1 MDTREQL
8 GTGWHPDSDWEEDVR
23 ELRVRVGVAALFL
36 LAVLVVGVIGYK
48 IIEPSAGWIDVIYMT
63 VITLTTVGFSEVID
77 LTAHPGGRMFTV
89 FLVLTGMGGV
99 FYFVSTSTAFVLE
112 GQLGHVFWRRRMEK
126 KIAQLSGHLI
136 VCGSSGSAMYTAE
149 ELRSIRRQLVVIC
162 NDPEMREKVRAQ
174 LGEVPVLVGDPT
186 SEDVLEKA
194 GVERAAGLVAATM
207 SDKDNLIVTLTAR
220 QMNPSIR
227 IVSSVSDLRAERK
240 MRNAG
245 ADAVV
250 TPSFIGGMRI
260 ASELI
265 RPTVVSFLDVMLRDR
280 DLNLRIEEIRIPEG
294 APIIGKTLSDLDIG
308 ERCGALLLACRL
320 DDERWL
326 YNPPSTQEVREG
338 MILILMGSPD
348 DISTLCSEF
357 GAETVSLPTATP
369 A

>member
-8 GTGWHPDSDWEEDVR
+8 GTEWHPDSEWEEDVR
-23 ELRVRVGVAALFL
+23 ELRLRLGVAALFL
-36 LAVLVVGVIGYK
+36 LAVLVFGVIGYK
-48 IIEPSAGWIDVIYMT
+48 VIDPSAGWIDVIYMT
-63 VITLTTVGFSEVID
+63 VITLTTVGFTEVVD
-77 LTAHPGGRMFTV
+77 LTAHPGGKIFTV
-89 FLVLTGMGGV
+89 FLILTGMGGV
-99 FYFVSTSTAFVLE
+99 LYFVSTATAFVLE

-126 KIAQLSGHLI
+126 KIARLSGHLI

-149 ELRSIRRQLVVIC
+149 EFRSIRRHLVVIC
-162 NDPEMREKVRAQ
+162 NEPEMREKVRAQ
-174 LGEVPVLVGDPT
+174 LGEVPVLIGDPT
-186 SEDVLEKA
+186 SEEVLERA
-194 GVERAAGLVAATM
+194 GVDKAVGLVAATK

-227 IVSSVSDLRAERK
+227 IVSSVSDIHAEQK

-250 TPSFIGGMRI
+250 TPSFIGGMRL

-294 APIIGKTLSDLDIG
+294 APVIGKTLSDLHIG
-308 ERCGALLLACRL
+308 ERSGALLLACRL
-320 DDERWL
+320 NEERWL

-338 MILILMGSPD
+338 MTLILMGSPD
-348 DISTLCSEF
+348 DIRTLCREF
-357 GAETVSLPTATP
+357 GAETLSLPTATP